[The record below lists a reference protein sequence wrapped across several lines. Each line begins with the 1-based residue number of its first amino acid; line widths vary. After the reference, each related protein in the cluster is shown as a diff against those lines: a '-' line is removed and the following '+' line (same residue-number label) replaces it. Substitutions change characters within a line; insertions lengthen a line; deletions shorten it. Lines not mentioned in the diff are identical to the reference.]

1 MTKETMEQIRTRLLQ
16 SDSLSAEQRHELLHL
31 VDDLGNEVARLSKT
45 RSEDAE
51 SITGFVNL
59 STREA
64 TREARNP
71 QLLETAM
78 QGLSL
83 SIREFET
90 SHPKLVQ
97 TVNGISSMLSNLGI

>member
-1 MTKETMEQIRTRLLQ
+1 MTRETLKQIRTRLAQ
-16 SDSLSAEQRHELLHL
+16 SESLSAEKRHELLHL
-31 VDDLGNEVARLSKT
+31 VDDLEREIESLSET
-45 RSEDAE
+45 RAEDAE
-51 SITGFVNL
+51 SITGFVDL

-64 TREARNP
+64 TRESANP

-83 SIREFET
+83 SIREFES